1 MKKILSVTLAALML
15 LSMLSFTALASGSDL
30 FDVSFDS
37 VTKTFV
43 VTGSDGLTGMNRVL
57 IVVKDSSDNVKY
69 MNAMNNVIS
78 QNVYF
83 SVDLG
88 NSLTDD
94 EYTFI
99 FSSAGDTTSS
109 QTKTC
114 VAEVEGDVEQE
125 TFFDVTYNEARS
137 SFVVSGE
144 VTTEYGEASM
154 NRILLMVYDP
164 MFNGYSDLYY
174 MDALNNHKG
183 AFSFE
188 VPLGS
193 SAPIGTYTF
202 IVSSDGDV
210 VTKGTKTCAITD
222 NFETFGYIGQGI
234 EFGGTYTLEQG
245 EAVPTVI
252 IALYKTHEDG
262 THSLVRTAT
271 SNEAVDGKVTAKIQI
286 AADEDISTYSAKAF
300 VWENLTTSLKPVKT
314 GRSFR

>member
-1 MKKILSVTLAALML
+1 MKKILSVTLAVMML

-43 VTGSDGLTGMNRVL
+43 VTASDGLTGINRVL
-57 IVVKDSSDNVKY
+57 LVVKDSGDTVKY
-69 MNAMNNVIS
+69 MNAMNNVTA
-78 QNVYF
+78 QNLYF

-88 NSLTDD
+88 NSLRAD

-99 FSSAGDTTSS
+99 LSSDGDTKSS

-114 VAEVEGDVEQE
+114 VAEIEEVEQA
-125 TFFDVTYNEARS
+125 TFFDVTYNEARN

-144 VTTEYGEASM
+144 VTTEYGEASI

-174 MDALNNHKG
+174 MDALNNHRG
-183 AFSFE
+183 AFTFE

-210 VTKGTKTCAITD
+210 VTKGTKTCAISD
-222 NFETFGYIGQGI
+222 DFETFGYIGQGI
-234 EFGGTYTLEQG
+234 EFGGTYTLE
-245 EAVPTVI
+245 ENEPVPTVI

-271 SNEAVDGKVTAKIQI
+271 SYEPVDGKVTAKIQI
-286 AADEDISTYSAKAF
+286 AADEDVGNYSAKAF
-300 VWENLTTSLKPVKT
+300 VWENLTTSLKPITT

>member
-1 MKKILSVTLAALML
+1 MKKLLSLIIAALLM
-15 LSMLSFTALASGSDL
+15 LSMLSVTAFASGSDL
-30 FDVSFDS
+30 FEVSFDS
-37 VTKTFV
+37 VTETFV
-43 VTGSDGLTGMNRVL
+43 VTGSDALEGINRVL
-57 IVVKDSSDNVKY
+57 LVVKDSGDTVKY
-69 MNAMNNVIS
+69 MNAMNNVTYQS
-78 QNVYF
+78 VYF

-88 NSLTDD
+88 DSLSAE

-99 FSSAGDTTSS
+99 LSTDGDTKSS

-114 VAEVEGDVEQE
+114 VAEIEEVEQA
-125 TFFDVTYNEARS
+125 TFFDVTYNEERS
-137 SFVVSGE
+137 SFVVGGE
-144 VTTEYGEASM
+144 VTTVYGEASM

-164 MFNGYSDLYY
+164 MVNDYSDLYY
-174 MDALNNHKG
+174 MDALNSHKG

-210 VTKGTKTCAITD
+210 VTKGTRTCAITD
-222 NFETFGYIGQGI
+222 NFETFGNIGQGI
-234 EFGGTYTLEQG
+234 EFGGTYTLEEG

-271 SNEAVDGKVTAKIQI
+271 SNTAVDGKVTAKIQI